1 MSDAQA
7 SQQRQVATL
16 GDVEFGE
23 ELPVFEPDT
32 TLANVQRFGAA
43 SGWDSPRFTDH
54 EHARK
59 EGFPGALVPG
69 IMSQGFLA
77 AMIHRWA
84 PQGQI
89 QKVDTIFRA
98 PVIVDVGH
106 RISGVVT
113 DIDEDAAL
121 VEIDL
126 TLVNAADETR
136 VLGTASVLLPV

>member
-1 MSDAQA
+1 MEKLVEKLS
-7 SQQRQVATL
+7 
-16 GDVEFGE
+16 DVEFGV

-32 TLANVQRFGAA
+32 SIANVQRFGAA
-43 SGWDSPRFTDH
+43 SGWNSPRFTDH
-54 EHARK
+54 EHARG

-84 PQGQI
+84 PAAQI
-89 QKVDTIFRA
+89 ENVDTIFRA
-98 PVIVDVGH
+98 PVIVDVAH

-113 DIDEDAAL
+113 DIDEGDGDADSGL

-136 VLGTASVLLPV
+136 VLGTALVRLPT

>member
-1 MSDAQA
+1 MTIKKLA
-7 SQQRQVATL
+7 
-16 GDVEFGE
+16 DVEFGV

-32 TLANVQRFGAA
+32 SLANVQRFGNA
-43 SGWDSPRFTDH
+43 SGWNSPRFTDH
-54 EHARK
+54 AHARK

-84 PQGQI
+84 PGAEI
-89 QKVDTIFRA
+89 ENVDTIFRA
-98 PVIVDVGH
+98 PVIVDVAH

-113 DIDEDAAL
+113 DIDEDTGL

-136 VLGTASVLLPV
+136 VLGTASVRLPA